1 MPATNSRQEVFEFIE
16 SEMLAVLDDLPLLSE
31 KEQNTGR
38 FTRAAGYAMLAT
50 LYLNA
55 EVWTGTP
62 RWDDCIAY
70 CDKLIKGEGGAAH
83 GTMELDKDLVST
95 YSKDNSTDSKE
106 HILSLTYDYLASGLY
121 CGWSGDFYHFNQKYI
136 NGGIAN
142 GNDGIVVIPSAYD
155 AFADNDLRKKEWML
169 IGPQYDYKTGEPVVG
184 TSEYS
189 GQPLVF
195 VKDIKRFS
203 EGKTEESTMYTG
215 EENSGAR
222 FDKYKTGASG
232 DPNYWGNDWVLY
244 RLTEIY
250 FDKAE
255 ALMRKNGGKAT
266 QDAVDLINACRQR
279 AFSAEDWEKAKYS
292 VATLTMDELLAE
304 RGREFIF
311 EGKRRTDLI
320 RFDKF
325 GTGDWWDGKV
335 SDEHYEIYPI
345 PYQQATLNPNLDQNP
360 GYNQ

>member
-1 MPATNSRQEVFEFIE
+1 M
-16 SEMLAVLDDLPLLSE
+16 
-31 KEQNTGR
+31 
-38 FTRAAGYAMLAT
+38 
-50 LYLNA
+50 
-55 EVWTGTP
+55 WTGTP
-62 RWDDCIAY
+62 RWDDCITY

-203 EGKTEESTMYTG
+203 EGKTDESTMYTG

-279 AFSAEDWEKAKYS
+279 AFSAEDWENAKYS

-325 GTGDWWDGKV
+325 GTGDWWDGKN
-335 SDEHYEIYPI
+335 SDEHYEIFPI